1 MEILELLM
9 KSAEETRAGR
19 RLIVYLLIIS
29 LYSHIAVSTSHAEVK
44 QYSEDW
50 AGDVTI
56 SGGRTLLVEEIS
68 ATWCVS
74 CADIDPYLQQV
85 ADSHGSRIS
94 IVTYHPTDGEDAFQ
108 PKAAK
113 YRIDRMKLVNR
124 DIGSTPTFVVENG
137 IPRIGPESWSDVQ
150 KDILKQEINRQES
163 SMMSFSVSKT
173 NDSYT
178 AKIVNTSLLNVS
190 FDTQLTF
197 LLMTHELNMPDG
209 YFNPGE
215 NHRDRVVVATA
226 SCNIGN
232 NSISGI
238 GFNQSSVT
246 KCSDDFLVEFTHE
259 GKFSIVLIHESTDTS
274 LVQNPGFSNTLGVVE
289 FAYRDIEVVN
299 PLNLMPTVF
308 FTIMSIGVIWVII
321 GNYNSANSR
330 K

>member
-1 MEILELLM
+1 MEILAQMM
-9 KSAEETRAGR
+9 KSAELTRPG
-19 RLIVYLLIIS
+19 LKIIVYIIIIS
-29 LYSHIAVSTSHAEVK
+29 LYSQIAIPTSHAEVK
-44 QYSEDW
+44 QYSDDW

-108 PKAAK
+108 PEAAK
-113 YRIDRMKLVNR
+113 YRIDRMKLVNP

-137 IPRIGPESWSDVQ
+137 IPRIGPESWPDVQ

-215 NHRDRVVVATA
+215 NHRDRVVIATA

-259 GKFSIVLIHESTDTS
+259 GKFSIVLIHEPTDTS
-274 LVQNPGFSNTLGVVE
+274 LVQNPEFSNTLGVVE

-299 PLNLMPTVF
+299 SLNLMPTVF

>member
-1 MEILELLM
+1 MMKRAEL
-9 KSAEETRAGR
+9 TRPG
-19 RLIVYLLIIS
+19 LKIIVYIIIIS
-29 LYSHIAVSTSHAEVK
+29 LYSQIAIPTSHAEVK
-44 QYSEDW
+44 QYSDDW

-108 PKAAK
+108 PEAAK
-113 YRIDRMKLVNR
+113 YRIDRMKLVNP

-137 IPRIGPESWSDVQ
+137 IPRIGPESWPDVQ

-259 GKFSIVLIHESTDTS
+259 GKFSIVLIHEPTDTS
-274 LVQNPGFSNTLGVVE
+274 LVQNPEFSNTLGVVE

-299 PLNLMPTVF
+299 SLNLMPTVF

>member
-1 MEILELLM
+1 M
-9 KSAEETRAGR
+9 KSAELTRPG
-19 RLIVYLLIIS
+19 LKIIVYIIIIS
-29 LYSHIAVSTSHAEVK
+29 LYSQIAIPTSHAEVK
-44 QYSEDW
+44 QYSDDW

-108 PKAAK
+108 PEAAK
-113 YRIDRMKLVNR
+113 YRIDRMKLVNP

-137 IPRIGPESWSDVQ
+137 IPRIGPESWPDVQ

-215 NHRDRVVVATA
+215 NHRDRVVIATA

-259 GKFSIVLIHESTDTS
+259 GKFSIVLIHEPTDTS
-274 LVQNPGFSNTLGVVE
+274 LVQNPEFSNTLGVVE
-289 FAYRDIEVVN
+289 FAYRDNEVVN
-299 PLNLMPTVF
+299 SLNLMPTVF